1 MIEFEDI
8 LNIVNYQ
15 CEPNEQ
21 EALQEIESYIKEKYK
36 VSIYKLLL
44 YDHGNDSYRFYV
56 IVNTNEERL
65 KIKKQNGNLLFFHED
80 ESKICSILQKHKI
93 NKRSNKKDG
102 CLVLHVKSFESLAVN
117 QCYKDS
123 FHEHKE
129 FKERI
134 FNDKT
139 MYKID
144 NLYLIV
150 LYKNQEFLDE
160 AIASGETEYLK
171 DEYYK
176 ILKKY
181 DRFNMISKDK
191 HFFTMFDIASNK
203 MHPLA
208 RHDMVAEYLFYN

>member
-21 EALQEIESYIKEKYK
+21 EALQEIESYIKDKYK
-36 VSIYKLLL
+36 VSIYKLLI
-44 YDHGNDSYRFYV
+44 YDYGDNSYRFHV
-56 IVNTNEERL
+56 IVNTNEERI
-65 KIKKQNGNLLFFHED
+65 KIEKINGGTSFPED
-80 ESKICSILQKHKI
+80 ETKVSSILQKHKI
-93 NKRSNKKDG
+93 NKSTSQKDG
-102 CLVLHVKSFESLAVN
+102 RLVLSMESFDSLALHA
-117 QCYKDS
+117 CYNNS
-123 FHEHKE
+123 FYEYKE
-129 FKERI
+129 FRERI

-139 MYKID
+139 MHHID
-144 NLYLIV
+144 GHNLIV
-150 LYKNQEFLDE
+150 YYKNQEYLDQ

-181 DRFNMISKDK
+181 DRFNMISQDK
-191 HFFTMFDIASNK
+191 HFFTMFDIASNE

-208 RHDMVAEYLFYN
+208 CHDMVAEYLFYN

>member
-1 MIEFEDI
+1 MIEFEEI

-21 EALQEIESYIKEKYK
+21 EALQEIESYIKDKYK
-36 VSIYKLLL
+36 VSIYKLLI
-44 YDHGNDSYRFYV
+44 YDYGDNSYRFHV
-56 IVNTNEERL
+56 IVNTNEERI
-65 KIKKQNGNLLFFHED
+65 KIEKINGGTSFPED
-80 ESKICSILQKHKI
+80 ETKVSSILQKHKI
-93 NKRSNKKDG
+93 NKSTSQKDG
-102 CLVLHVKSFESLAVN
+102 RLVLSMESFDSLALHA
-117 QCYKDS
+117 CYNNS
-123 FHEHKE
+123 FYEYKKFRE
-129 FKERI
+129 EI

-139 MYKID
+139 MHYID
-144 NLYLIV
+144 GHNLIV
-150 LYKNQEFLDE
+150 YYKNQEYLDQ

-191 HFFTMFDIASNK
+191 HFFTMFDIASNE

>member
-21 EALQEIESYIKEKYK
+21 EALQEIESYIKDKYK
-36 VSIYKLLL
+36 VSIYKLLI
-44 YDHGNDSYRFYV
+44 YDYGDNSYRFHV
-56 IVNTNEERL
+56 IVNTNEERI
-65 KIKKQNGNLLFFHED
+65 KIEKINGGTSFPED
-80 ESKICSILQKHKI
+80 ETKVSSILQKHKI
-93 NKRSNKKDG
+93 NKSTNQKDG
-102 CLVLHVKSFESLAVN
+102 RLVLSMESFDSLALHA
-117 QCYKDS
+117 CYNNS
-123 FHEHKE
+123 FYEYKE
-129 FKERI
+129 FRERI

-139 MYKID
+139 MHRID
-144 NLYLIV
+144 GHNLIV
-150 LYKNQEFLDE
+150 YYKNQEYLDQ

-191 HFFTMFDIASNK
+191 HFFTLFDIASNE

>member
-21 EALQEIESYIKEKYK
+21 EALQEIESYIKGKYN
-36 VSIYKLLL
+36 VSIYKLLI
-44 YDHGNDSYRFYV
+44 YDHGDNSYRFHV
-56 IVNTNEERL
+56 IVNTNEERV
-65 KIKKQNGNLLFFHED
+65 KIEKINGGTSFSED
-80 ESKICSILQKHKI
+80 ATKVSSILQKHKI
-93 NKRSNKKDG
+93 NKSTNQKDG
-102 CLVLHVKSFESLAVN
+102 SLVLNMESFDSLALHA
-117 QCYKDS
+117 CYNDS
-123 FHEHKE
+123 FYEYKE
-129 FKERI
+129 FRERI

-139 MYKID
+139 MHRID
-144 NLYLIV
+144 GHNLIV
-150 LYKNQEFLDE
+150 YYKNQEYLDQ

-191 HFFTMFDIASNK
+191 HFFTMFDIASNE
-203 MHPLA
+203 MHPLE